1 MFIEYNLLLS
11 DMETSGSSQTN
22 KTEKIWIEFGNQL
35 KSFISRRV
43 KDISVAEDILQ
54 DVFVKIHSNID
65 NLKDEQKIKGWLFRI
80 AKNCII
86 DYYRKKIIDSKELK
100 DSYDY
105 EMSEVNDAEQEIASG
120 LLDMI
125 KELPPI
131 YSEALLLTEFE
142 GIKQTELAKKI
153 GLSASAAKNRVQR
166 ARQMIKDDLM
176 KCCHFEFDRY
186 GTIIDYHPITCCCCH
201 QHHEENPA

>member
-1 MFIEYNLLLS
+1 MFIAQNLLLS
-11 DMETSGSSQTN
+11 DMEGSSQTN

-105 EMSEVNDAEQEIASG
+105 EISEGNDAEQEIASG

-153 GLSASAAKNRVQR
+153 GLSTSAAKNRVQR

-186 GTIIDYHPITCCCCH
+186 GTIIGYHPITCCCCH
-201 QHHEENPA
+201 QYHEDSPA

>member
-1 MFIEYNLLLS
+1 
-11 DMETSGSSQTN
+11 METSGSSQTN
-22 KTEKIWIEFGNQL
+22 KTEKIWKEFSNQL

-43 KDISVAEDILQ
+43 KDNSITEDILQ

-80 AKNCII
+80 AKNSII
-86 DYYRKKIIDSKELK
+86 DYYRKRIIDSKELK
-100 DSYDY
+100 GSYGY
-105 EMSEVNDAEQEIASG
+105 EMFEENDAEQEIASG
-120 LLDMI
+120 LLDII

-153 GLSASAAKNRVQR
+153 GLSTSAAKNRVQR

-201 QHHEENPA
+201 QYHEDNPA

>member
-1 MFIEYNLLLS
+1 
-11 DMETSGSSQTN
+11 METSGSSQTN
-22 KTEKIWIEFGNQL
+22 KTEKIWIEFSKQL

-43 KDISVAEDILQ
+43 KDNSLAEDILQ

-65 NLKDEQKIKGWLFRI
+65 KLKDEQKIKGWLFRI
-80 AKNCII
+80 ARNCII
-86 DYYRKKIIDSKELK
+86 DYYRKRIIDSKELK
-100 DSYDY
+100 DSYGY
-105 EMSEVNDAEQEIASG
+105 EMFEENDAEQEIASG
-120 LLDMI
+120 LLNII
-125 KELPPI
+125 KELQPI

-153 GLSASAAKNRVQR
+153 GLSTSAAKNRVQR

-201 QHHEENPA
+201 QYHEDNPA

>member
-1 MFIEYNLLLS
+1 MFIAQNLLLS
-11 DMETSGSSQTN
+11 DMEGSSQTN

-105 EMSEVNDAEQEIASG
+105 EISEGNDAEQEIASG

-153 GLSASAAKNRVQR
+153 GLSTSAAKNRVQR

>member
-1 MFIEYNLLLS
+1 
-11 DMETSGSSQTN
+11 METSGSSQTN
-22 KTEKIWIEFGNQL
+22 KTEKIWKEFSNQL

-43 KDISVAEDILQ
+43 KDNSITEDILQ

-80 AKNCII
+80 AKNSII
-86 DYYRKKIIDSKELK
+86 DYYRKRIIDSKELK
-100 DSYDY
+100 DSYGY
-105 EMSEVNDAEQEIASG
+105 EIFEENDAEQEIASG
-120 LLDMI
+120 LLDII

-153 GLSASAAKNRVQR
+153 GLSTSAAKNRVQR

-201 QHHEENPA
+201 QYHEDNPA

>member
-1 MFIEYNLLLS
+1 MFIAQNLLLS
-11 DMETSGSSQTN
+11 DMEGSSQTN

-105 EMSEVNDAEQEIASG
+105 EISEGNDAEQEIASG

-153 GLSASAAKNRVQR
+153 GLSTSAAKNRVQR

-176 KCCHFEFDRY
+176 KCCHFEFDRF

-201 QHHEENPA
+201 QYHEDNPS